1 MGIRQAQRVPRQA
14 KPDPRRGWLWL
25 SEATIAFVAP
35 ALLGA
40 AIGVVA
46 ASHMLGRAPDIAP
59 ATWQVA
65 ERYVPTSAA
74 PDVIEVAALA
84 PLYVVDHEPIDV
96 ADANPATV
104 EPDFDDSFDVAAASP
119 LPVVVESVIAPPV
132 SVAMAGPAH
141 GPLDQ
146 DHRALFNK
154 PAIPVAGAA
163 HAAHDVAGVDWY
175 GVPLPA
181 PGVAHTPHTIAFA
194 VWSAVDGRA
203 RLHGDLDGAPLVAV
217 TGTVTVAGVSTWS
230 MALSMPQPPLP
241 DVAPDPPVVLS
252 ETGPAL
258 VDESFATSS
267 LGPLDLIPETLP
279 EADEAVPGLAPAI
292 AIVIDDLG
300 LNRRQTAAITALP
313 GPLTMAFIPY
323 AGDLA
328 GQTAVARASGHE
340 IFLHLPMEPIDGN
353 ENPGPNA
360 LLASLS
366 DAELQARLVENLDR
380 FTGYVGVNNHM
391 GSRLTQDGGAMAIV
405 MAELKH
411 RDLMFLDS
419 VTIGRS
425 LAHRTAVNF
434 GVPSAQRDVFLD
446 NVPDVSSIMR
456 QLAAL
461 EAVAS
466 QRGYAIAIGHP
477 HQATVAA
484 LAQWLPDAVS
494 RGFRIVPASEII
506 MRGDIILAQH
516 GNGGLD
522 DANR

>member
-1 MGIRQAQRVPRQA
+1 M
-14 KPDPRRGWLWL
+14 
-25 SEATIAFVAP
+25 AP

-40 AIGVVA
+40 DIGIFA
-46 ASHMLGRAPDIAP
+46 ASHMIGRAPDIAP

-65 ERYVPTSAA
+65 ERVAPTS
-74 PDVIEVAALA
+74 PVPNVIEVAALA
-84 PLYVVDHEPIDV
+84 PLHVVDHEPIEV
-96 ADANPATV
+96 ADVGRSAV
-104 EPDFDDSFDVAAASP
+104 EPDLDEGFGVAVAPPSPAIAAATSEP
-119 LPVVVESVIAPPV
+119 EAI
-132 SVAMAGPAH
+132 VALAGEAH
-141 GPLDQ
+141 GPHDQ
-146 DHRALFNK
+146 DHRALFSA
-154 PAIPVAGAA
+154 AIPAAGAA
-163 HAAHDVAGVDWY
+163 HASHDVVGTDWY
-175 GVPLPA
+175 GTQIPV
-181 PGVAHTPHTIAFA
+181 PGVARAPHDIAFA
-194 VWSAVDGRA
+194 AWTATDGRA
-203 RLHGDLDGAPLVAV
+203 RIHGDLNGAPLVAV
-217 TGTVTVAGVSTWS
+217 TGRVIVAMPSAWPLEERRQADFAAWVL
-230 MALSMPQPPLP
+230 ALSMPEPPLP

-252 ETGPAL
+252 ETGPDL
-258 VDESFATSS
+258 VDESFATSN
-267 LGPLDLIPETLP
+267 LGPLDLIPEVAP
-279 EADEAVPGLAPAI
+279 EADDPISGLAPVI

-328 GQTAVARASGHE
+328 GQTAAARASGHE

-353 ENPGPNA
+353 KNPGPNA

-366 DAELQARLVENLDR
+366 DAELQARLVDNLDR

-425 LAHRTAVNF
+425 IAHHTAVTF
-434 GVPSAQRDVFLD
+434 GVPSAERDVFLD
-446 NVPDVSSIMR
+446 NVPDVPSIMR

-461 EAVAS
+461 EAVANR
-466 QRGYAIAIGHP
+466 RGYAIAIGHP

>member
-46 ASHMLGRAPDIAP
+46 ASHMIDRAPDIAP

-65 ERYVPTSAA
+65 ERYVPSSVGPAA
-74 PDVIEVAALA
+74 IEVASLPPLSVDEHELTVVAVDPPSSAIIAEVSEQVA
-84 PLYVVDHEPIDV
+84 P
-96 ADANPATV
+96 
-104 EPDFDDSFDVAAASP
+104 
-119 LPVVVESVIAPPV
+119 SV
-132 SVAMAGPAH
+132 MAGPAH
-141 GPLDQ
+141 KPHDL
-146 DHRALFNK
+146 DHRPLF
-154 PAIPVAGAA
+154 ATTIPVAGAA
-163 HAAHDVAGVDWY
+163 HAPHEVAAAAWY
-175 GVPLPA
+175 ASSLPVPGEA
-181 PGVAHTPHTIAFA
+181 RAPHTIAFA
-194 VWSAVDGRA
+194 AWTAIDGRA
-203 RLHGDLDGAPLVAV
+203 RIHGDLDGTPMIVVNGLTAVAQIHD
-217 TGTVTVAGVSTWS
+217 ASTWPLEERRHLDRAAQT
-230 MALSMPQPPLP
+230 MVLSFPQPPLP
-241 DVAPDPPVVLS
+241 DVAPDPPVEVS

-258 VDESFATSS
+258 VDETFATSS
-267 LGPLDLIPETLP
+267 LAPLDLIPETAP
-279 EADEAVPGLAPAI
+279 EMDEPVPGLAPAI

-300 LNRRQTAAITALP
+300 LNRRQTAAASALP

-328 GQTAVARASGHE
+328 LQTAAARNSGHE

-366 DAELQARLVENLDR
+366 DAELRDRLVENLDR

-391 GSRLTQDGGAMAIV
+391 GSRLTQDGSAMAIV

-425 LAHRTAVNF
+425 LAHHTALTF
-434 GVPSAQRDVFLD
+434 GVPSAQRDIFLD
-446 NVPDVSSIMR
+446 NVPEVASVMR

-477 HQATVAA
+477 HPATVAA
-484 LAQWLPDAVS
+484 LTRWLPDVVS
-494 RGFRIVPASEII
+494 RGFRLVPASEII

-516 GNGGLD
+516 GNAGLVD
-522 DANR
+522 PNR